1 MSSPYAFPG
10 RQHHLGLQCP
20 KAISQPTKIMIQT
33 VTIDIINDKAMR
45 LLQDLELLELIRMR
59 KGKGQPN
66 VNWAERH
73 KGAMSKQPLSDIDNQ
88 LDELR
93 NTKDFEHIPGL
104 AIIHPW
110 GK

>member
-1 MSSPYAFPG
+1 
-10 RQHHLGLQCP
+10 
-20 KAISQPTKIMIQT
+20 MIQT

-45 LLQDLELLELIRMR
+45 LLQDLELLELIHVH
-59 KGKGQPN
+59 KAKEQPG

-73 KGAMSKQPLSDIDNQ
+73 KGAMSKQPISDIDNQ

-110 GK
+110 EK